1 MVFSVPASFKEDFLL
16 IGTWMLLNRNMEQ
29 PKQSMKEMCQFL
41 NSLKSTIQRHQRDIE
56 EIIKAQW
63 YTNYERDASFD
74 EAIVSIKTIEI
85 KRLKNLLKDPLKYSK
100 YYNNLD
106 TTQFENLLNAEFE
119 EDEFLSYDESDD
131 EIFLDYDV

>member
-85 KRLKNLLKDPLKYSK
+85 KRLKNLLKDPLKY
-100 YYNNLD
+100 
-106 TTQFENLLNAEFE
+106 
-119 EDEFLSYDESDD
+119 
-131 EIFLDYDV
+131 

>member
-119 EDEFLSYDESDD
+119 ENEFLSYDESDD